1 MLRRKLL
8 IVFGSL
14 VVLLVAL
21 AATAIWVLQGAL
33 SDLRRVNTQAV
44 AVADE
49 VNRLNDGLT
58 AVEVDL
64 YQIQLGRQ
72 RHLDGLIDDVEAAH
86 NLIDLIGKHYVVH
99 LPQSEGA
106 FKAVR
111 DLYPGFEQRVSS
123 LATAQDENLSRQY
136 AVAALADAMTLRQGV
151 RQIDR
156 NAREHARQE
165 QENLASRFRWL
176 VFGIA
181 IGCLLV
187 INISI
192 VVLLRAAGMVLR
204 PVDKL
209 VEVSRQ
215 LTSEHFEKRAE
226 LQDADEFHELAEAYN
241 QLAERIQSSEQR
253 RMEMLGQ
260 VALTLNHEL
269 NNSIAIIELQLQLL
283 GRQTDGGDRFESC
296 LRNIKENLHRMAE
309 TVESLK
315 HIRRIVLTDYISGV
329 KMLDLQRSVQAE
341 ALDEPPPTG
350 NVGGGN
356 VGDVGEKAPTTGQA

>member
-21 AATAIWVLQGAL
+21 AATAIWVLQGTL
-33 SDLRRVNTQAV
+33 DDLRHITTQAV

-58 AVEVDL
+58 AVEVEL

-72 RHLDGLIDDVEAAH
+72 RHLDDLIDDVEAARG
-86 NLIDLIGKHYVVH
+86 LIARIGNHYVVH
-99 LPQSEGA
+99 LPESEGPL
-106 FKAVR
+106 KAVQ
-111 DLYPGFEQRVSS
+111 DLYPRFEQRISS
-123 LATAQDENLSRQY
+123 LATAQDENLARNY
-136 AVAALADAMTLRQGV
+136 AVAALADAMALRQSV
-151 RQIDR
+151 RQIDHNVR
-156 NAREHARQE
+156 DHVRLE
-165 QENLASRFRWL
+165 QEHLANRFRWL

-215 LTSEHFEKRAE
+215 LTGEHLDKRAE
-226 LQDADEFHELAEAYN
+226 PNEADEFHELADAYS
-241 QLAERIQSSEQR
+241 QLAERIHSSEQR

-269 NNSIAIIELQLQLL
+269 NNSMAIIELQLQVL
-283 GRQTDGGDRFESC
+283 GRQTDGGDRFETC
-296 LRNIKENLHRMAE
+296 LRNIKENLHRMAD

-315 HIRRIVLTDYISGV
+315 HIRRIVLTDYIAGV
-329 KMLDLQRSVQAE
+329 KMLDLQKSVQVE
-341 ALDEPPPTG
+341 ASDEQAGP
-350 NVGGGN
+350 
-356 VGDVGEKAPTTGQA
+356 APTTEKA

>member
-33 SDLRRVNTQAV
+33 ADLDHVNTQAV

-49 VNRLNDGLT
+49 VNMLNDGLT

-72 RHLDGLIDDVEAAH
+72 RHLDSLIDDVEAAH
-86 NLIDLIGKHYVVH
+86 GLIDRIGKHYVVH
-99 LPQSEGA
+99 LPESEGP
-106 FKAVR
+106 FKTVQN
-111 DLYPGFEQRVSS
+111 LYPRFEQRVST
-123 LATAQDENLSRQY
+123 LATAQDENLARKY
-136 AVAALADAMTLRQGV
+136 AIVALADTMTLRQGI

-156 NAREHARQE
+156 NVREHARLE
-165 QENLASRFRWL
+165 QENLAIRFRWL

-215 LTSEHFEKRAE
+215 LTSEHFEKRAD
-226 LQDADEFHELAEAYN
+226 LKDADEFHELAEAYN
-241 QLAERIQSSEQR
+241 RLAERIQ
-253 RMEMLGQ
+253 L
-260 VALTLNHEL
+260 
-269 NNSIAIIELQLQLL
+269 
-283 GRQTDGGDRFESC
+283 
-296 LRNIKENLHRMAE
+296 
-309 TVESLK
+309 
-315 HIRRIVLTDYISGV
+315 
-329 KMLDLQRSVQAE
+329 
-341 ALDEPPPTG
+341 
-350 NVGGGN
+350 
-356 VGDVGEKAPTTGQA
+356 

>member
-14 VVLLVAL
+14 VVLLAAM
-21 AATAIWVLQGAL
+21 AATAIWILQGAL
-33 SDLRRVNTQAV
+33 ADLDRVNAQAL

-86 NLIDLIGKHYVVH
+86 GLIASIGKHHVVH
-99 LPQSEGA
+99 LPESEGP
-106 FKAVR
+106 FQAVR
-111 DLYPGFEQRVSS
+111 ELYPRFEQRVSS
-123 LATAQDENLSRQY
+123 LATAQDENLSRKY
-136 AVAALADAMTLRQGV
+136 TVAALADAMTLRQGV
-151 RQIDR
+151 RKIDQ
-156 NAREHARQE
+156 NVREHARME
-165 QENLASRFRWL
+165 QEHLAGRFRWL

-192 VVLLRAAGMVLR
+192 IVLLRAAGMVLR

-215 LTSEHFEKRAE
+215 LTSEHLDKRAE
-226 LQDADEFHELAEAYN
+226 LQDADEFRELAEAYN
-241 QLAERIQSSEQR
+241 RLAERIQSSERR

-260 VALTLNHEL
+260 VSLTLNHEL

-283 GRQTDGGDRFESC
+283 GRQTDGGDRFETC

-329 KMLDLQRSVQAE
+329 KMLDLQRSVQDESA
-341 ALDEPPPTG
+341 DEPSPP
-350 NVGGGN
+350 GGR
-356 VGDVGEKAPTTGQA
+356 VGDFGKAGEEAPTTEET